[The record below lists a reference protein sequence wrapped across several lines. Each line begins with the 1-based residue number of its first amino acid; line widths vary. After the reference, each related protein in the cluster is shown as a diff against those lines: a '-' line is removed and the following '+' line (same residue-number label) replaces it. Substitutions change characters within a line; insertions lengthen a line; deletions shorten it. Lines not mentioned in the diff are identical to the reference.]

1 MQFGDEKPAPWSGVR
16 FLGRTDLFD
25 LGVTADKLWS
35 NFLKKSKMIFSVEK
49 ALLSSDGTLALF
61 S

>member
-1 MQFGDEKPAPWSGVR
+1 MQFGDEKAAPWSGVL

-25 LGVTADKLWS
+25 LGVTADKLWW
-35 NFLKKSKMIFSVEK
+35 NFLKKSKTIFSVEK
-49 ALLSSDGTLALF
+49 ALLSSGGTLALF